1 MTTSPVTTEYWN
13 AAPHPQLAHLPQLP
27 HPLNTKV
34 VTTTVPAT
42 VKKLPTTTTKIG
54 KYTPLSIMSTWNNQ
68 KMITW
73 EEKLMN
79 SVVTKRIEIVI
90 DTFFLFSCL
99 CFRLYFLYRPNLLLS
114 TVLFVSDFEC
124 RFSFLLHYLS
134 LHNFVSVISSSN
146 RFITCTSGASKYDA
160 KISSKIE
167 RSADC
172 KDNRPKK

>member
-1 MTTSPVTTEYWN
+1 MSIISENDYFRRETNEERSDEEDRNIDLISLLKSLSPSSY
-13 AAPHPQLAHLPQLP
+13 
-27 HPLNTKV
+27 
-34 VTTTVPAT
+34 
-42 VKKLPTTTTKIG
+42 
-54 KYTPLSIMSTWNNQ
+54 LSIVVLENF
-68 KMITW
+68 
-73 EEKLMN
+73 N
-79 SVVTKRIEIVI
+79 SIAPTNVI

-160 KISSKIE
+160 KISSKIG